1 MRRDSSAAP
10 VLRSRRRGRGALG
23 AAVAGALVSGSVLL
37 GPAPPAAA
45 AGVCGIRTGIVLR
58 DAIGNVFDKALY
70 CDNEPSDVYGKADFG
85 AVLTGWLKLSPS
97 WFTCYTFG
105 PKDTKGNSVWYYVQ
119 GDQVADLPRIKG
131 WGAVPGEV
139 VKVPAGVAHPF
150 PGLPNCP
157 WV

>member
-1 MRRDSSAAP
+1 M
-10 VLRSRRRGRGALG
+10 
-23 AAVAGALVSGSVLL
+23 AGALVSGSALL

-45 AGVCGIRTGIVLR
+45 AGTCGIREGIVLR
-58 DAIGNVFDKALY
+58 DAIGNVFNKALY
-70 CDNEPSDVYGKADFG
+70 CENEPSDVYGKADFG
-85 AVLTGWLKLSPS
+85 AVITGWLKLSPS

-119 GDQVADLPRIKG
+119 GDQVGDLPKVKG
-131 WGAVPGEV
+131 WGTVPGEV
-139 VKVPAGVAHPF
+139 VRVPAHPP